1 MLKKFSFAP
10 QSCIFRYVR
19 TSLNLF
25 TAVCFALAAASAE
38 AAHTRATLV
47 LSSEIAMPGD
57 TVMAGIHLQMDPQ
70 WHTYWRNSGASGI
83 PTRIQWDLP
92 FGVTAGDIQWPV
104 PRKMPPDD
112 LTTYVYEDEVVLLVP
127 LKIANGV
134 APGSLTVKARVSWL
148 ECKEQC
154 IPASADVE
162 AVLSSGRERLPSQDA
177 ALIDTWESRLPKS
190 GAGLSAQAW
199 WEKDASGDLRPLIL
213 EWRTPEPA
221 SEADFFPD
229 ASDAFEVQGATE
241 RLPSDASRIRLR
253 KAVKKFQSSWPHRIS
268 GLLVQKSG
276 NQQLAYEV
284 TLPISAATEPE
295 PAAETTSAPAATPG
309 GTVPPSAEAAP
320 FSQPLWRMLCY
331 AFLGGLILNVM
342 PCVLPV
348 IALKILGFVGE
359 ARNDPRHVRML
370 GIVYALGVLAS
381 FLVLAGMVI
390 GVKAAGHRAGWG
402 MQFSNPQFVVVLIV
416 LVTLV
421 ALNLFGVF
429 EVNPGGRALDAAG
442 SLASKPGTA
451 GAFFNGV
458 LATAL
463 ATPCTAPFLGTALGF
478 AFTQRAALIVVM
490 FLTVGIGLAFPYV
503 VLSWKPAWLKFLPKP
518 GAWMEKFKIAMGFP
532 MLATSVWLL
541 SLTPAYFGRRAWWL
555 GIFLVIVALAAW
567 IYGEFVQRGRTR
579 RGLALVVTLAL
590 LGGGYAWAIEQQL
603 NWREPI
609 QAAAGE
615 GSLKESAQGIDWQPW
630 NPRAVAQTQ
639 EEGHP
644 AMVDFTADWCLTC
657 QANKRIAIE
666 IPSVH
671 AKLKEICAACFLGD
685 YTRFPD
691 DITAELNR
699 YGRAGVPLVLVYPP
713 KAGAPPIVLPELLTP
728 GIVLGALN
736 KAAR

>member
-1 MLKKFSFAP
+1 
-10 QSCIFRYVR
+10 
-19 TSLNLF
+19 
-25 TAVCFALAAASAE
+25 
-38 AAHTRATLV
+38 
-47 LSSEIAMPGD
+47 
-57 TVMAGIHLQMDPQ
+57 
-70 WHTYWRNSGASGI
+70 
-83 PTRIQWDLP
+83 
-92 FGVTAGDIQWPV
+92 
-104 PRKMPPDD
+104 
-112 LTTYVYEDEVVLLVP
+112 
-127 LKIANGV
+127 
-134 APGSLTVKARVSWL
+134 
-148 ECKEQC
+148 
-154 IPASADVE
+154 
-162 AVLSSGRERLPSQDA
+162 
-177 ALIDTWESRLPKS
+177 
-190 GAGLSAQAW
+190 
-199 WEKDASGDLRPLIL
+199 
-213 EWRTPEPA
+213 
-221 SEADFFPD
+221 
-229 ASDAFEVQGATE
+229 
-241 RLPSDASRIRLR
+241 LR

-579 RGLALVVTLAL
+579 RGLTLVVTLAL

-666 IPSVH
+666 IPSVR
-671 AKLKEICAACFLGD
+671 AKLKEIGAACFLGD